1 MPSVSTHV
9 LNSENGTHVSGL
21 TVTLT
26 HVQSD
31 GIRKIIFS
39 NKTDTGGRLVENFDF
54 PLINEEF
61 FEIEFK
67 LSDIHIKKKVY
78 TVVTLSS
85 GCLSVQKMKNFIFQ
99 SSCLRMVHLVGGRE
113 HNNEH
118 SK

>member
-67 LSDIHIKKKVY
+67 LSDIHIKKKGIYCSDIIFRVSF
-78 TVVTLSS
+78 SS
-85 GCLSVQKMKNFIFQ
+85 ENEKFHIPIIVSQNGA
-99 SSCLRMVHLVGGRE
+99 SSWWSGA
-113 HNNEH
+113 
-118 SK
+118 

>member
-67 LSDIHIKKKVY
+67 LSDIHMKKKGIYCRDIIFRVSF
-78 TVVTLSS
+78 SS
-85 GCLSVQKMKNFIFQ
+85 
-99 SSCLRMVHLVGGRE
+99 E
-113 HNNEH
+113 NEKFH
-118 SK
+118 IPIIVSQNGASTWWSGE

>member
-26 HVQSD
+26 HVQSN

-67 LSDIHIKKKVY
+67 LSDIHIKKKGIYCSDIIFRVSF
-78 TVVTLSS
+78 SS
-85 GCLSVQKMKNFIFQ
+85 ENEKFHIPIIVSQNGA
-99 SSCLRMVHLVGGRE
+99 SSWWSGA
-113 HNNEH
+113 
-118 SK
+118 

>member
-54 PLINEEF
+54 PIINEEF

-67 LSDIHIKKKVY
+67 LSDIHIKKKGIYCSDIIFRVSF
-78 TVVTLSS
+78 SS
-85 GCLSVQKMKNFIFQ
+85 ENEKFHIPIIVSQNGA
-99 SSCLRMVHLVGGRE
+99 SSWWSGA
-113 HNNEH
+113 
-118 SK
+118 

>member
-39 NKTDTGGRLVENFDF
+39 NKTDTGGRLLENFDF

-67 LSDIHIKKKVY
+67 LSDIHIKKKGIYCSDIIFRVSF
-78 TVVTLSS
+78 SS
-85 GCLSVQKMKNFIFQ
+85 ENEKFHIPIIVSQNGA
-99 SSCLRMVHLVGGRE
+99 SSWWSGA
-113 HNNEH
+113 
-118 SK
+118 

>member
-39 NKTDTGGRLVENFDF
+39 NRTDTGGRLVENFDF

-67 LSDIHIKKKVY
+67 LSDIHIKKKGIYCSDIIFRVSF
-78 TVVTLSS
+78 SS
-85 GCLSVQKMKNFIFQ
+85 ENEKFHIPIIVSQNGA
-99 SSCLRMVHLVGGRE
+99 SSWWSGA
-113 HNNEH
+113 
-118 SK
+118 

>member
-1 MPSVSTHV
+1 MPSISTHV

-39 NKTDTGGRLVENFDF
+39 NKTDTGGRLLEDFDVH
-54 PLINEEF
+54 LTSNEI

-67 LSDIHIKKKVY
+67 LSDIHMKKKGIYCRDIIFRVSF
-78 TVVTLSS
+78 SS
-85 GCLSVQKMKNFIFQ
+85 
-99 SSCLRMVHLVGGRE
+99 E
-113 HNNEH
+113 NEKFH
-118 SK
+118 IPLIVSQNGASTWWSGE

>member
-26 HVQSD
+26 HIQSD

-39 NKTDTGGRLVENFDF
+39 NITDTDGRLVENFDF
-54 PLINEEF
+54 SLLNEEF

-67 LSDIHIKKKVY
+67 LSDIHIRKKGIYCSDIIFRVSF
-78 TVVTLSS
+78 SS
-85 GCLSVQKMKNFIFQ
+85 ENEKFHIPIIVSHNGA
-99 SSCLRMVHLVGGRE
+99 SSWWSGV
-113 HNNEH
+113 
-118 SK
+118 

>member
-31 GIRKIIFS
+31 GIREIIFS

-67 LSDIHIKKKVY
+67 LSDIHIKKKGIYCSDIIFRVSF
-78 TVVTLSS
+78 SS
-85 GCLSVQKMKNFIFQ
+85 ENEKFHIPIIVSQNGA
-99 SSCLRMVHLVGGRE
+99 SSWWSGA
-113 HNNEH
+113 
-118 SK
+118 

>member
-1 MPSVSTHV
+1 M
-9 LNSENGTHVSGL
+9 SGL

-67 LSDIHIKKKVY
+67 LSDIHIKKKGIYCSDIIFRVSF
-78 TVVTLSS
+78 SS
-85 GCLSVQKMKNFIFQ
+85 ENEKFHIPIIVSQNGA
-99 SSCLRMVHLVGGRE
+99 SSWWSGA
-113 HNNEH
+113 
-118 SK
+118 

>member
-67 LSDIHIKKKVY
+67 LSDIHIKKKGIYCSDIIFRVSFNSENEKFHIPII
-78 TVVTLSS
+78 VSKNGASS
-85 GCLSVQKMKNFIFQ
+85 WWSGA
-99 SSCLRMVHLVGGRE
+99 
-113 HNNEH
+113 
-118 SK
+118 

>member
-67 LSDIHIKKKVY
+67 LSDIHIQKKGIYCSDIIFRVSFNSENEKFHIPIIVSQNGA
-78 TVVTLSS
+78 SS
-85 GCLSVQKMKNFIFQ
+85 WWSGA
-99 SSCLRMVHLVGGRE
+99 
-113 HNNEH
+113 
-118 SK
+118 